1 MTIAE
6 WILFGLEVIG
16 AMVVLGIVFIL
27 LFHLALAPRRAD
39 KRRHQR

>member
-6 WILFGLEVIG
+6 WILFVLEVIG
-16 AMVVLGIVFIL
+16 AMVVLGAVFVL

-39 KRRHQR
+39 KRRQR